1 MAVVSIPDPRWVD
14 ALSDVP
20 GVELVEW
27 DMKSPPPRPDI
38 EVVVPPYMSS
48 PTRLEH
54 LAALPELQA
63 VQLVTASYDHA
74 LPYLPDGVRLA
85 NGAGIHDTSTAE
97 LALALVL
104 AAQRGIPDFVRAQE
118 RGEWLRAAGR
128 PSLAD
133 RRVLVVGYG
142 SVGRAIV
149 RRLLAFETDVTVVAS
164 RAREGDDL
172 VERVHGID
180 ELSTLAPRAE
190 ILVLIV
196 PLTDDTRGLVDA
208 ELLARLPEQALVVNV
223 ARGPVVD
230 TDALVEACR
239 DGRVRAALDVTDPE
253 PLPEDHPLWSTPG
266 VLISP
271 HVGGASTAFEPRALD
286 FLREQLGAHARGEG
300 LTHVVHPR

>member
-1 MAVVSIPDPRWVD
+1 M
-14 ALSDVP
+14 
-20 GVELVEW
+20 
-27 DMKSPPPRPDI
+27 
-38 EVVVPPYMSS
+38 
-48 PTRLEH
+48 
-54 LAALPELQA
+54 
-63 VQLVTASYDHA
+63 
-74 LPYLPDGVRLA
+74 
-85 NGAGIHDTSTAE
+85 
-97 LALALVL
+97 
-104 AAQRGIPDFVRAQE
+104 
-118 RGEWLRAAGR
+118 
-128 PSLAD
+128 
-133 RRVLVVGYG
+133 GYG

-149 RRLLAFETDVTVVAS
+149 RRLQAFETDVTVVAS

-180 ELSTLAPRAE
+180 ELRALAPRAE

-208 ELLARLPEQALVVNV
+208 ELLALLPEQALVVNV

-230 TDALVEACR
+230 TDALVEACQA
-239 DGRVRAALDVTDPE
+239 GRVRAALDVTDPE
-253 PLPEDHPLWSTPG
+253 PLPEDHPLWSAPG